1 MAERI
6 ILFDGLCTLCNRTVQ
21 FVIKRDPKV
30 RFRFASLQS
39 EVGKELLQRYDQPM
53 DLQTIILL
61 EGGQAYHRSSAA
73 LRISRRLRGAW
84 PLLYAFILLPPPLRD
99 IMYNLVARNRYKWFG
114 KQEQCMI
121 PTPNDAKRFL
131 ENTGSS

>member
-99 IMYNLVARNRYKWFG
+99 TMYNLVARNRYKWFG